1 MDFRL
6 DLTRLNA
13 TIAIYDNAVLENA
26 PQLVQ
31 NGPVAAENDHFDDR
45 VLTEQRRSEHDGVV
59 PGFGPKTD

>member
-13 TIAIYDNAVLENA
+13 TIPIYDNVVLENA
-26 PQLVQ
+26 TQLVQ
-31 NGPVAAENDHFDDR
+31 NGPIAAENDHFDDR

-59 PGFGPKTD
+59 PTF